1 MIFQSSSP
9 RRGQMVNVIK
19 ALISTSD
26 RAPIFHMK
34 ISVSDAAAY
43 ASPSPHGDTSFPS
56 IKNNDVKGQAARYHV
71 ISVIKSKQCRI
82 ERDLNSK
89 TISCL
94 CNEPSGLQTLN

>member
-1 MIFQSSSP
+1 MIFQSFSQNAA
-9 RRGQMVNVIK
+9 RMAYAMK
-19 ALISTSD
+19 ALISTPG
-26 RAPIFHMK
+26 RAPIFHML
-34 ISVSDAAAY
+34 ITVSDAAAY

-89 TISCL
+89 TISSL
-94 CNEPSGLQTLN
+94 CNEPSGLKT